1 MARYLTNQSR
11 ARELA
16 QQLAMQERIVAR
28 FKGVTARHLSGT
40 MRQVVKQFEQD
51 GTDLSTEAIVKTR
64 QPALANLLAR
74 EFRTA
79 ADTFGQRLLVG
90 IKSRGG
96 MERKELDPDDIFDQA
111 ISRYVRNWSLNAAK
125 DISATTTKQMRG
137 LILGGLDEGLG
148 IAAIAKNINSVI
160 PSISALR
167 ANTIA
172 RTETHTAANIG
183 AATAAEAT
191 GLTLLK
197 EWLASDDD
205 RSRGANERTTW
216 NHRAMDGTTVGMFQ
230 KFVVS
235 NDETGETEELEYP
248 GDPSGSAG
256 NIINCRCMVGYLE
269 Q

>member
-1 MARYLTNQSR
+1 MSRYLTNQSR

-16 QQLAMQERIVAR
+16 QQLALQERIAAR
-28 FKGVTARHLSGT
+28 FKAATARHLSGT
-40 MRQVVKQFEQD
+40 MRQVVKQFEAD
-51 GTDLSTEAIVKTR
+51 GSDLSVEAIVKSR
-64 QPALANLLAR
+64 QPVLVNLLAR

-111 ISRYVRNWSLNAAK
+111 ISSYVRRWALTQAK
-125 DISATTTKQMRG
+125 DISATTTKQMRN
-137 LILGGLDEGLG
+137 LILDGLDEGLG
-148 IAAIAKNINSVI
+148 IASIAKNIRDVI

-172 RTETHTAANIG
+172 RTETHTAANVG

-191 GLTLLK
+191 GLSLLK

-205 RSRGANERTTW
+205 RSRGNEERTTW
-216 NHRAMDGTTVGMFQ
+216 NHRAVDGTRVGMFQ
-230 KFVVS
+230 RFVVT
-235 NDETGETEELEYP
+235 NDDTGETEELEYP

>member
-1 MARYLTNQSR
+1 MSRYLTNQSR

-16 QQLAMQERIVAR
+16 QQLALQERIAAR
-28 FKGVTARHLSGT
+28 FRGVTARHLTGT
-40 MRQVVKQFEQD
+40 MRQVVAQFEQD
-51 GTDLSTEAIVKTR
+51 GSDLSVESVVKTR
-64 QPALANLLAR
+64 QPALASLLAR

-79 ADTFGQRLLVG
+79 ADTFGERLLVG

-96 MERKELDPDDIFDQA
+96 IERKDLDPDDIFDQA
-111 ISRYVRNWSLNAAK
+111 ISSYVRSWALNAAK
-125 DISATTTKQMRG
+125 DISSTTAKQMRN
-137 LILGGLDEGLG
+137 LILDGLDDGLG
-148 IAAIAKNINSVI
+148 VAAIARNIRGVI

-191 GLTLLK
+191 GLSLLK

-205 RSRGANERTTW
+205 RSRGNEERTTW
-216 NHRAMDGTTVGMFQ
+216 NHRAVDGTTVGMFQ
-230 KFVVS
+230 RFVVT

-256 NIINCRCMVGYLE
+256 NIINCRCMVGYIE